1 MVSNYQTIMVSSSMA
16 KLYNIIM
23 EQKFSSWVE
32 HRHKQAFGQAGFRPK
47 HSTIVHLVKL
57 RVIMEDC

>member
-1 MVSNYQTIMVSSSMA
+1 MVSSSMA